1 MINCRFGAL
10 NLGKTF
16 EVIIALFYPSGYNFL
31 DKYKLNMLLRIVFII
46 NYIIKTGLSGLIKE
60 LSY

>member
-16 EVIIALFYPSGYNFL
+16 EVIIALFYPSGYNVL

-46 NYIIKTGLSGLIKE
+46 NYIIKTGLSGLLKE